1 MFFKMTAKR
10 WFWMLLLACTLWAW
24 FGIRTSPKTAVWTHP
39 SFMDRTQQF
48 VSKPVDM
55 LLTPIRFVPKLLQ
68 QAFFSMVTKILR
80 PPASAATTEDTR
92 NRIRILENELLY
104 QSGRNAL
111 LEEHIRAQK
120 ILVDRGIDP
129 RYLLQATITGFQA
142 GAATNTVILDKGS
155 HDGVKGPYPVL
166 SELSLIGRISSVGPK
181 VSTLRLIT
189 DPRVKVQASIVRRTP
204 TGLVAIVSNCL
215 VTGVGQGRMETD
227 TPIASAPVKPLPGD
241 LVLLTDPE
249 WPVAVRNTVLGEVTE
264 VGRKESRFLLYDI
277 HIIPRVNIHSIS
289 SVIVVMGE

>member
-1 MFFKMTAKR
+1 
-10 WFWMLLLACTLWAW
+10 
-24 FGIRTSPKTAVWTHP
+24 
-39 SFMDRTQQF
+39 MDRTQQF